1 MLNLDDRIKSG
12 ELRDIT
18 HTNSLQDGLKT
29 GRARLLKRDSLFSP
43 TVLKSQNR
51 QAKDSLFIYDEVSNK
66 YYFTSNKLLSE
77 LMGIKMNF
85 NAVGGTIESEIIGQ
99 SIEVPMHEALL
110 DSINNHIMKANQTLL
125 NKLF

>member
-1 MLNLDDRIKSG
+1 MNFDERIASG
-12 ELRDIT
+12 ELRDVT

-29 GRARLLKRDSLFSP
+29 GRARLLKRCSMYAP

-51 QAKDSLFIYDEVSNK
+51 FAKDSLFIHDEVSNR

-77 LMGIKMNF
+77 LMHIEMDF
-85 NAVGGTIESEIIGQ
+85 STVGETIASEIIGQ
-99 SIEVPMHEALL
+99 SIEVPLHEQLL
-110 DSINNHIMKANQTLL
+110 DSINVHIIEATQVLT